1 MGWILRHQLLPIIKC
16 KLFLS
21 EARVLSTAKL
31 CGKIVV
37 VLQHWEAISAGC
49 SFWFATDHKI
59 QMLFAHFSL
68 SSVMMI
74 FEQFG
79 LNKQPICNNKARYPV
94 IGGEELREGK
104 SQKEKFKSWLPR
116 KKLCFTNGRK
126 GYRTTSFSYHSLSYF
141 FGNEK
146 KHFDRVTWFLS
157 IRVTWLFQHRL
168 TTWFVSNE
176 YLVKQFFNLINNK
189 CLGTF

>member
-1 MGWILRHQLLPIIKC
+1 
-16 KLFLS
+16 
-21 EARVLSTAKL
+21 
-31 CGKIVV
+31 
-37 VLQHWEAISAGC
+37 
-49 SFWFATDHKI
+49 
-59 QMLFAHFSL
+59 MLFAHFSL

-126 GYRTTSFSYHSLSYF
+126 GYRASNF
-141 FGNEK
+141 F
-146 KHFDRVTWFLS
+146 
-157 IRVTWLFQHRL
+157 
-168 TTWFVSNE
+168 
-176 YLVKQFFNLINNK
+176 
-189 CLGTF
+189 